1 MKNKYDLAIAY
12 RIYPKVSKV
21 PAFHSDN
28 KYELS
33 RVCLESF
40 YNAVKKVNAYIYIIL
55 DGCPAEYKALFEK
68 TLLGID
74 FEFIEKDSVG
84 NAQTFSL
91 QMDIL
96 LGQNKSDIIYFA
108 EDDYFYLEN
117 AFTEM
122 LKGIKDNRVDF
133 LSPYDHPD
141 TYNTELHNYK
151 KNYLKIEGYN
161 WGIMS
166 STTMTFMT
174 TKSTLKETRH
184 IFDTYTIRNYDAS
197 LWLSMTKLNAFNL
210 KLFIK
215 FMFTNKSFFKIYL
228 KLIYFTFFQTLFG
241 KKRML
246 VQAVPALATHIE
258 IDFLSNNIDWNKEFK
273 KYETK

>member
-40 YNAVKKVNAYIYIIL
+40 YNAVKEVNAYIYIIL
-55 DGCPAEYKALFEK
+55 DGCPPEYKSLFDNAL
-68 TLLGID
+68 ID
-74 FEFIEKDSVG
+74 IDYEFIEKDSVG
-84 NAQTFSL
+84 NANTFKL
-91 QMDIL
+91 QMDL
-96 LGQNKSDIIYFA
+96 LLEQDKSNVIYFA

-122 LKGIKDNRVDF
+122 LKGINDNRIDF

-141 TYNTELHNYK
+141 TYNTDFHNYDK
-151 KNYLKIEGYN
+151 IYLTIDGYK

-174 TKSTLKETRH
+174 TKRVLKETRH

-197 LWLSMTKLNAFNL
+197 LWLSMTKLNAFNI
-210 KLFIK
+210 KLFFK
-215 FMFTNKSFFKIYL
+215 FMFSNKSFFKIYL

-241 KKRML
+241 KKRIL

-258 IDFLSNNIDWNKEFK
+258 IDFLSKYIDWYKEFE
-273 KYETK
+273 KYESK